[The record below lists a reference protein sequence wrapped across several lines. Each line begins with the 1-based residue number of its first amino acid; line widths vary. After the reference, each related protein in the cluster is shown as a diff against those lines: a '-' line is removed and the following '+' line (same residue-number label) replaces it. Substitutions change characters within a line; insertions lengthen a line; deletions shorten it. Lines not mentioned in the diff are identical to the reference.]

1 MDCAPFPTLD
11 AELGGLLQALHRQFQ
26 AGDAAGAN
34 STLATL
40 GPSRALDP
48 WTVMGALCVGGAA
61 FAAWLV
67 ATQQPNLTGE
77 QCTAIV
83 LDAFEQVLAPPPD
96 ARPEHEALV
105 ARHLVKG
112 LGLSVAP
119 GDLLNL
125 VRAEFLIDRGPLA
138 DLPTAVRGAMD
149 QQQWALSLR
158 GFERIRHEL
167 KERTPRGTYGM
178 ASMCLHRLGRYEDAN
193 QWVRDGLG
201 ERQALIATPPVHTEK
216 ALLARWGRHTAPVVS
231 ILCTAYNHERYI
243 EDTLR
248 GFLSQDCE
256 FPFEI
261 LIHDDASTDG
271 TQDVIRRWQKRYPRI
286 IKPVLQTQNQMS
298 RGVRPLETLLAR
310 ARGGYVATCEGD
322 DYWIA
327 PTKLQRQVAFLR
339 GHADVSCSA
348 HNYYHF
354 VESTLAI
361 KPWRPVRKD
370 FFVSPR
376 QLMAVQFLLWLPTLV
391 FRKSFS
397 TLPPERA
404 LAAFGDQFITSYLGT
419 LGRGVYFET
428 MVGAVRRE
436 NAFSTWSP
444 LPEAEKERRRVRTWA
459 ALVRLHERLGNPQ
472 AVDDLMARIHGSAL
486 DASTKASILD
496 ASSSPTP
503 STLAAA

>member
-1 MDCAPFPTLD
+1 MDPFAVIIFGGVAAIERHQRLI
-11 AELGGLLQALHRQFQ
+11 AYAQNVIYGISLGSVLLLAAIGLAITFGVMGVINMAHGEMVMLGAYTTFVIQEFCRTSFPAGLEWSLIAALPAAFLV
-26 AGDAAGAN
+26 AGA
-34 STLATL
+34 
-40 GPSRALDP
+40 
-48 WTVMGALCVGGAA
+48 VG
-61 FAAWLV
+61 
-67 ATQQPNLTGE
+67 
-77 QCTAIV
+77 V
-83 LDAFEQVLAPPPD
+83 LIE
-96 ARPEHEALV
+96 RGII
-105 ARHLVKG
+105 R
-112 LGLSVAP
+112 
-119 GDLLNL
+119 LL
-125 VRAEFLIDRGPLA
+125 
-138 DLPTAVRGAMD
+138 
-149 QQQWALSLR
+149 
-158 GFERIRHEL
+158 
-167 KERTPRGTYGM
+167 YG
-178 ASMCLHRLGRYEDAN
+178 
-193 QWVRDGLG
+193 
-201 ERQALIATPPVHTEK
+201 
-216 ALLARWGRHTAPVVS
+216 
-231 ILCTAYNHERYI
+231 
-243 EDTLR
+243 
-248 GFLSQDCE
+248 
-256 FPFEI
+256 
-261 LIHDDASTDG
+261 
-271 TQDVIRRWQKRYPRI
+271 
-286 IKPVLQTQNQMS
+286 
-298 RGVRPLETLLAR
+298 RPLETLLAR